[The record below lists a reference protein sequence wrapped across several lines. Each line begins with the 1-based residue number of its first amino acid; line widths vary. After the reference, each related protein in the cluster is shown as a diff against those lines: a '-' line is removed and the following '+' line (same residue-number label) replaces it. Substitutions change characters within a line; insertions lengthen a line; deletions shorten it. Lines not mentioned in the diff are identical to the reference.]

1 MGDRGLFDAYEE
13 DFIDQRNSVEAKI
26 KNIATLDGPR
36 RQQEIQAV
44 ESDIQDMEQSLKSMT
59 LSARN
64 ISSNQSL
71 LAKIKEYESD
81 LSKQKTALR
90 KTTMQISA
98 LNDRDNLFKG
108 ALKDE
113 HLATSMEQRERLLA
127 ATEKLDKSNVMLKDT
142 NRLAQDTVFIGIQ
155 TLEHLEEQ
163 KSTMENIREKLRGVN
178 ENLGKATKLMRTMAR
193 RVVTNKLIMALIIL
207 VLLGAVVLIVYL
219 KWFAGS
225 GTDATPVTSS
235 SPDSTTTS

>member
-13 DFIDQRNSVEAKI
+13 DFIDQRNSVETKI
-26 KNIATLDGPR
+26 KIIATLDGPR

-108 ALKDE
+108 AIKDE

-127 ATEKLDKSNVMLKDT
+127 ATEKLDKTNVMLKDT

-163 KSTMENIREKLRGVN
+163 RSTMENIKEKLRGVN
-178 ENLGKATKLMRTMAR
+178 ENLGKATKVMRTMAR

-207 VLLGAVVLIVYL
+207 VLLGAVILIVYL
-219 KWFAGS
+219 KWFSGS
-225 GTDATPVTSS
+225 GTDPTPVTSS